1 MPSCSAVSRTG
12 YHHPYLPPI
21 PSTGFDLSRPPGYVA
36 RKTSRLCLP
45 HEWPDK
51 STLKTSRLDSHGA
64 LRSTRG
70 YARRRS
76 GEAVSGG
83 TSVGGSVGSA
93 RFTYHLGKRAPR
105 QSDASV
111 SYRSGSALP
120 PRFRS
125 LSLDRAFFEAPA
137 EVGQIPLGYQLCA
150 LLDFGY

>member
-1 MPSCSAVSRTG
+1 MTLHTVGISGPAAVYRLSGEPSCSAVSRTG

-21 PSTGFDLSRPPGYVA
+21 PSKGFDLSRPPGYVA

-83 TSVGGSVGSA
+83 TSVGGSVGSLHVSPGQESA
-93 RFTYHLGKRAPR
+93 APKRRVGFVSKRFGSPASFQKPQLG
-105 QSDASV
+105 SCLL
-111 SYRSGSALP
+111 RSSG
-120 PRFRS
+120 
-125 LSLDRAFFEAPA
+125 
-137 EVGQIPLGYQLCA
+137 
-150 LLDFGY
+150 